1 MLIPFAPLSAAA
13 LFLAIVLTGGPAAAE
28 PPTHAQPASG
38 SEQPEL
44 AEASVPSLRL
54 IFDYQTGPAAIVQ
67 NDGRYGADGTAFG
80 ASDVGQT
87 DNLARVE
94 RASLDLH
101 LGRHTVV
108 LLYAPFSVTTRFIV
122 EDELRFRDQTFAAGE
137 VVDHTYLFD
146 GIRASWLYRLI
157 DSDWTLDLGASLQIR
172 NADVAFSSAPGS
184 PTARYA
190 SESDIGLVFAVK
202 TRVGY
207 RPATG
212 PWALLDV
219 DAFSTFG
226 IFDRF
231 SGGIYDLGLTFG
243 VPIADAIDLT
253 FTARLLGGGATVER
267 RDFENWANF
276 FSASIGAR
284 VDIGRLFGGR

>member
-1 MLIPFAPLSAAA
+1 MNLALTSTSAVALCLA
-13 LFLAIVLTGGPAAAE
+13 LFLTGGPAAAE
-28 PPTHAQPASG
+28 TPAAETPAQVEHADS
-38 SEQPEL
+38 
-44 AEASVPSLRL
+44 AEPSLRL

-67 NDGRYGADGTAFG
+67 NDGRYGAEGTSYG

-108 LLYAPFSVTTRFIV
+108 LLYAPFSVTTRFTV
-122 EDELRFRDQTFAAGE
+122 DEDFRFRDETFGSGE

-146 GIRASWLYRLI
+146 GIRASWLYRLVGGAGG
-157 DSDWTLDLGASLQIR
+157 DWTFDLGASFQIR

-190 SESDIGLVFAVK
+190 SESDVGLVFAVK

-231 SGGIYDLGLTFG
+231 SGGIYDLGLTLG
-243 VPIADAIDLT
+243 VPVADAIDLT
-253 FTARLLGGGATVER
+253 FTARLLGGGATVEE

-276 FSASIGAR
+276 FSASVGAR